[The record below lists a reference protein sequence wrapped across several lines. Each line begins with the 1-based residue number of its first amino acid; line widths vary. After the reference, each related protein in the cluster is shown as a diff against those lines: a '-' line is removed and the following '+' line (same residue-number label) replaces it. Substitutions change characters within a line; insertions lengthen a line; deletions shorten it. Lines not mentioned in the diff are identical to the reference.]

1 MRFKRTAEAPTPEGS
16 PRTSRTSRRTERF
29 ARRRTPRLLI
39 AALAVAGIAL
49 LVAGGIA
56 IARSRSAAPT
66 PVAEKLPTATQT
78 VSMPSTASAAAAS
91 RVEIPSVLGLGVDEA
106 RLILESAGLEVAV
119 REAGQAVSAGEKPVV
134 ASQDPVAGTVSEEGD
149 TVRLVV
155 PPASAESTAASSAA
169 SAAAKKPA
177 GDFVVCIDPGHQAR
191 ANSTPEPIGPGS
203 KTTKPSVSGGATG
216 VSTDIPEYE
225 LTLQISVNLKKR
237 LEAQGIKVVM
247 TRTVN
252 DVDISNSQRAAIAN
266 KAGADLFVR
275 IHCDGS
281 PKASTVGI
289 STLYPAVNS
298 WTKPIAPESKRAA
311 QIVQKA
317 LIATTGAV
325 DRGAIQ
331 RTDLSGFNWAKV
343 PSVLIEAGF
352 LSNTVEDKLLSS
364 PHYQDKIAQ
373 GIANGILTYSN
384 GR

>member
-1 MRFKRTAEAPTPEGS
+1 MRFNRTAEAPTPEGT

-29 ARRRTPRLLI
+29 ARRRTPRMLI
-39 AALAVAGIAL
+39 AVLAVAGIAL
-49 LVAGGIA
+49 VVAGGFA

-91 RVEIPSVLGLGVDEA
+91 RVEIPSLVGLGVDEA
-106 RLILESAGLEVAV
+106 RLILESAGLEVVV
-119 REAGQAVSAGEKPVV
+119 REAGQAVSAGVKPVV
-134 ASQDPVAGTVSEEGD
+134 VSQDPVAGTVSEEGD

-155 PPASAESTAASSAA
+155 PPASAESTAAAL
-169 SAAAKKPA
+169 AAKKPA